1 MFGYVNLIN
10 AVIYLETAAMAHIL
24 SMNMPRRTHYPLR
37 VALATV
43 GGITAA
49 FLFPFFEPAHFWVA
63 WLYSILMY
71 LSLLLLALL
80 SVCFCIRTDWTS
92 YLFCAVG
99 GYAFHHLASTV
110 EGLIER
116 ILFADNMLIIT
127 KSPGIFI
134 YLTVTGLTFSVVAW
148 IFYRFR
154 HLQMLV
160 SRKRVVRLVGLIVLL
175 NIALSSLVMLSRLYN
190 ELAVIDSIFD
200 LYNLITSLL
209 AIFILFGMLERGQL
223 EREIEIINQLYK
235 ENARQYEISKAT
247 MESLHDLKHRVNAL
261 MVGKAALS
269 EQERKEISDQIFI
282 FDSAVQTGNETLDI
296 ILTEKR
302 MLCHQ
307 YGIQLDCMADGS
319 RLAFMDVHD
328 IYSLFGN
335 AFSNAIE
342 AASRQ
347 SDDEPKLIS
356 LVIRETNGYLSIH
369 LENTFAG
376 SVTFRDGVPMTGK
389 DDPNAHGFG
398 VKSMRRL
405 TERYGGTMTITVQ
418 DGLFHLDL
426 LFPNR

>member
-1 MFGYVNLIN
+1 MFGYVNGINVLIF
-10 AVIYLETAAMAHIL
+10 LETVLMAHVL
-24 SMNMPRRTHYPLR
+24 GEFYPKRAHYALR
-37 VALATV
+37 AAATTAV
-43 GGITAA
+43 GAAIA
-49 FLFPFFEPAHFWVA
+49 FLIPVFTLPSLFAA
-63 WLYSILMY
+63 WIYSIGMY
-71 LSLLLLALL
+71 LSILGIVLLCT
-80 SVCFCIRTDWTS
+80 CFCLKTGWTE
-92 YLFCAVG
+92 YLFCAIG

-110 EGLIER
+110 EGLTER
-116 ILFADNMLIIT
+116 ILVPNTSLSIFT
-127 KSPGIFI
+127 VPGIFI
-134 YLTVTGLTFSVVAW
+134 YLLTTGLTFFIVAW
-148 IFYRFR
+148 IFYRYR

-160 SRKRVVRLVGLIVLL
+160 SRKRVFRLAGLIVLL
-175 NIALSSLVMLSRLYN
+175 NITLSSLAMLSRLYS
-190 ELAVIDSIFD
+190 ELAIVDAIFD
-200 LYNLITSLL
+200 IYNLITSLL
-209 AIFILFGMLERGQL
+209 AIFLLFGMLERGQL
-223 EREIEIINQLYK
+223 EREVEIINQLYK

-261 MVGKAALS
+261 MAGKMALT
-269 EQERKEISDQIFI
+269 EQERKDISDQIFI

-307 YGIQLDCMADGS
+307 YGIQLDCMVDGS

-342 AASRQ
+342 ATFRQ

-369 LENTFAG
+369 LENTF
-376 SVTFRDGVPMTGK
+376 SDTVTFRDAVPMSK
-389 DDPNAHGFG
+389 KEDPNAHGFG

-405 TERYGGTMTITVQ
+405 TERYGGTMTITVR
-418 DGLFHLDL
+418 DAMFHLDI